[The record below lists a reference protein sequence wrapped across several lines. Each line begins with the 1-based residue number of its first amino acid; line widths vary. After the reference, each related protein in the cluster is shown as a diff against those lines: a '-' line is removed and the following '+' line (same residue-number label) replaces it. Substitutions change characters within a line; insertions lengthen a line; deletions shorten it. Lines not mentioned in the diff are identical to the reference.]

1 VQPADYFKQLP
12 LFSDL
17 GPSEIIDVLR
27 IARVV
32 QFAPGETLCTR
43 GEQADCAY
51 LIEEGTASV
60 RIAEGKGAAIEVAR
74 VGRGEVLGEL
84 ALVDGHPRSAD
95 VVALTVVRGYRIDR
109 SEFDLMR
116 RAMHPAAFKM
126 LRRIAITV
134 SDRLRDINDAIAS
147 ELATPAPRGAAS
159 ADAAEAGAAAARATA
174 GKPQRKPVA
183 GPANEPS
190 ASRAANRASREIGRA
205 TQELGRFTEPGPA
218 PRARTSVPH
227 AGARRSTVPSAAA
240 TPRSSRVA
248 SAAPAPDLNAASTA
262 AEDNSGSGSFWRSV
276 LGRVRG
282 VAWK

>member
-1 VQPADYFKQLP
+1 MVARLSVQPADYFKQLP

-17 GPSEIIDVLR
+17 GPDEIMDVLR

-32 QFAPGETLCTR
+32 QFAPGDMLCTR

-51 LIEEGTASV
+51 LIEQGSASV
-60 RIAEGKGAAIEVAR
+60 RIAEGAGAAVEVAR

-95 VVALTVVRGYRIDR
+95 VVALTALRGYRIDR
-109 SEFDLMR
+109 SEFDQMR

-134 SDRLRDINDAIAS
+134 SDRLRDINDAIAA
-147 ELATPAPRGAAS
+147 ELATPAARGAAAVAASEAAKPAKS
-159 ADAAEAGAAAARATA
+159 ARGLQQRKSVATPAVDPDHGSRAAARA
-174 GKPQRKPVA
+174 
-183 GPANEPS
+183 
-190 ASRAANRASREIGRA
+190 SREIGRVSQEFGRASREIGRA
-205 TQELGRFTEPGPA
+205 SQELARVAERPRPPA
-218 PRARTSVPH
+218 AAAS
-227 AGARRSTVPSAAA
+227 SAAA
-240 TPRSSRVA
+240 GEA
-248 SAAPAPDLNAASTA
+248 GGAP
-262 AEDNSGSGSFWRSV
+262 ESGSFWRSV

>member
-17 GPSEIIDVLR
+17 GPSEIMDVLR

-60 RIAEGKGAAIEVAR
+60 RIAEGQGAAVEVAR

-95 VVALTVVRGYRIDR
+95 VVALTVLRGYRIDR

-147 ELATPAPRGAAS
+147 ELATPAARGAAL
-159 ADAAEAGAAAARATA
+159 AAAAEARAPAAAKPTAR
-174 GKPQRKPVA
+174 KPQRKSVA
-183 GPANEPS
+183 GPAAAGS
-190 ASRAANRASREIGRA
+190 TTRAASRASREIGRVS
-205 TQELGRFTEPGPA
+205 QEFGRFTEPAPKDEPA
-218 PRARTSVPH
+218 AR
-227 AGARRSTVPSAAA
+227 
-240 TPRSSRVA
+240 
-248 SAAPAPDLNAASTA
+248 PDDA
-262 AEDNSGSGSFWRSV
+262 SGSGSFWRAV